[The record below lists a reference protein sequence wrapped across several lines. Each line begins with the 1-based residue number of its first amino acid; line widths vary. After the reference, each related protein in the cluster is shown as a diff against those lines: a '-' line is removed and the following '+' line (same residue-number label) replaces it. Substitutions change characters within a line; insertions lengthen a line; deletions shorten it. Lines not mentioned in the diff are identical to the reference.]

1 MLFETQPLLLVPFI
15 VVTVE
20 VWLRVR
26 GPLYASIKRRLS
38 RESGERDVP

>member
-26 GPLYASIKRRLS
+26 EPLFAGIKRRFS
-38 RESGERDVP
+38 RESGERDAP